1 VRRRYER
8 LLVPWG
14 KDTPDARG
22 FWRYAKEHYRRAW
35 KLAEEIA
42 AGPEIPGAM
51 FEMVA
56 RVVFDK
62 LASPLVYLY
71 EAWTVL
77 PGSEKARYDAELAR
91 IHAESERMAEEAF
104 KDV

>member
-22 FWRYAKEHYRRAW
+22 FWKYAREHYQRAW
-35 KLAEEIA
+35 RLACEIA
-42 AGPEIPGAM
+42 GDEELPGMGFEI
-51 FEMVA
+51 MV
-56 RVVFDK
+56 RVLFDK